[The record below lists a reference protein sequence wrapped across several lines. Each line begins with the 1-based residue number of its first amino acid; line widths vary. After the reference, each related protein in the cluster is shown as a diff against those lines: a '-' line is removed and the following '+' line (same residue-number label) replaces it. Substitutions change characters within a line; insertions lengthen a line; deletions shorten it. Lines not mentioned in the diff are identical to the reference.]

1 MGDPD
6 EQVIGGQ
13 RCRMPRRAA
22 SSRRSPLTVRHAGGR
37 LVVRSRPRSRPGPPG
52 RGGPV
57 VAALA
62 VALVVALAALLGT
75 HPGAWTSP
83 QGPCPARTSDVAT
96 TAGHTLRLR
105 AEPGGGATL
114 IHLCA
119 ALATGPIRT
128 WAVATAA
135 GPVPVQR
142 LSDNL
147 ALASAALTP
156 GEHTPITV
164 DARLASGEVLR
175 FATQLT
181 VPALSV

>member
-1 MGDPD
+1 
-6 EQVIGGQ
+6 
-13 RCRMPRRAA
+13 MPRRTAA
-22 SSRRSPLTVRHAGGR
+22 SRRSPLTVRHAGGR
-37 LVVRSRPRSRPGPPG
+37 LVVRTRPRSRPDP
-52 RGGPV
+52 RGWGGSV

-75 HPGAWTSP
+75 RPGAWNP
-83 QGPCPARTSDVAT
+83 PHGPCPARTSDVAT

-105 AEPGGGATL
+105 AEPGSGATL

-119 ALATGPIRT
+119 VPATGPIRT
-128 WAVATAA
+128 WSVATAA

-142 LSDNL
+142 LSDQL
-147 ALASAALTP
+147 ALASATLAP

-181 VPALSV
+181 VPALPS